1 MTDRDKD
8 TFHTEQEIK
17 AEGILFSREPLGAK
31 KGYHLQGND
40 VSTQLESVC
49 KYASPDRCTI
59 ASIHRNCTYITQDQW
74 VLETL
79 KEGLRLEFII
89 QPIVG
94 IKEKVYQCMVFTSH
108 LFSKEINTLLEK
120 DDIEP
125 VPAGQENTEFYSTN
139 CVVPKKQRGLR
150 TILNL
155 NL

>member
-17 AEGILFSREPLGAK
+17 AEGILFFKRTSGGQ